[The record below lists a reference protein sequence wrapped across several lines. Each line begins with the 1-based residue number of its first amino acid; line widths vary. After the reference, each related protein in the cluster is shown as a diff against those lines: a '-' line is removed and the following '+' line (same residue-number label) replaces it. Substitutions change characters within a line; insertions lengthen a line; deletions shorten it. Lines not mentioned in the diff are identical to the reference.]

1 MIENFIFL
9 IQKEAY
15 QTTTYS
21 FTGEEDEFRRMCR
34 KVFESDLRSVPC
46 EKIDWKRTGFS
57 DESNVG
63 IVAYRDGTRVV
74 YIGQRVLSLVRKVNQ
89 IESQQ
94 RH

>member
-15 QTTTYS
+15 HTTTYS
-21 FTGEEDEFRRMCR
+21 FTGEKDEFRRMCR
-34 KVFESDLRSVPC
+34 KIFEFDLHTEPK
-46 EKIDWKRTGFS
+46 EKIDWEHTKFS
-57 DESNVG
+57 EDSNVG
-63 IVAYRDGTRVV
+63 IIAYRDGTRVV